1 MEKVK
6 KERSIMSSTRKLII
20 AIGLSAVLTPNTIF
34 AGQRPR
40 SESSDVQ
47 RVDRD
52 NALTRIV
59 KIIRRFIVIF
69 DEPQGP
75 PPTVAQ

>member
-1 MEKVK
+1 
-6 KERSIMSSTRKLII
+6 MSSTRKLII

-34 AGQRPR
+34 AAQKPR
-40 SESSDVQ
+40 SESGDVR
-47 RVDRD
+47 RVERD

-59 KIIRRFIVIF
+59 KIIRRFIVIL

-75 PPTVAQ
+75 PPTVTQ